1 MVKTASALLKSPC
14 NALQETPSTI
24 LNKKPASDE
33 ILESIPLKK
42 RKISTD
48 DAKTSKQ
55 SSINPPSFMTETT
68 LPGEDNVMPIVP
80 KLIVARGPSLR

>member
-1 MVKTASALLKSPC
+1 MVKRASTLLRSPC
-14 NALQETPSTI
+14 SALQETPSTI
-24 LNKKPASDE
+24 LNKKPAPDE
-33 ILESIPLKK
+33 LVESVPRKK

-55 SSINPPSFMTETT
+55 SSVNPPSFMTEIT
-68 LPGEDNVMPIVP
+68 LPGEENVMPRVP